1 MRLSV
6 ALKKIPDVLFHTV
19 LIFGQ
24 SRKINYLWFS
34 TALILAQKH
43 IRPLT
48 KLSSNLVRVISLLI
62 FLDMQ
67 TRYYKISRRFDFCS
81 FISNIFRI

>member
-34 TALILAQKH
+34 TALILAQKDT
-43 IRPLT
+43 RP
-48 KLSSNLVRVISLLI
+48 
-62 FLDMQ
+62 
-67 TRYYKISRRFDFCS
+67 
-81 FISNIFRI
+81 

>member
-24 SRKINYLWFS
+24 SRKINYLWFC
-34 TALILAQKH
+34 TALILAQKDT
-43 IRPLT
+43 RP
-48 KLSSNLVRVISLLI
+48 
-62 FLDMQ
+62 
-67 TRYYKISRRFDFCS
+67 
-81 FISNIFRI
+81 